1 MPVAFS
7 PWDLALLAVV
17 TVMGTL
23 LAYLPD
29 PRWKAFLLSLP
40 FPFTLANLSLG
51 QPVGPSH
58 ALGMWTFL
66 LFVHLVRWLHRGLRL
81 PILPAI
87 AIPAGLNLALGAVL
101 NRLVPDSPGVFWAL
115 LAAAVAAGGVLLLS
129 LPARPEPAHR
139 SPLPVGVKLAAIAAV
154 VAGLVLLKK
163 VLGGFMTMFPMVAT
177 IAAYE
182 ARHSLWTLGRQ
193 VPVVMVTMGPMM
205 AAMWLLQR
213 FAGASVALSLLGGWV
228 VFLSILV
235 PVALTQLRRA
245 KLSKNDTQSRHF

>member
-1 MPVAFS
+1 MNPFSAFVFS

-17 TVMGTL
+17 TAMGTL

-51 QPVGPSH
+51 QQMGPSH
-58 ALGMWTFL
+58 ALGLWTFL
-66 LFVHLVRWLHRGLRL
+66 LFVHLVRWLHYGLRL

-87 AIPAGLNLALGAVL
+87 AIPAGLNLVLGVVL
-101 NRLVPDSPGVFWAL
+101 NRLVPDLPGVFWVL
-115 LAAAVAAGGVLLLS
+115 LGAAIAAGAVLLLA
-129 LPARPEPAHR
+129 LPHRQEPAHR
-139 SPLPVGVKLAAIAAV
+139 SPLPVVVKFTAIAAV
-154 VAGLVLLKK
+154 VAVLVLLKK
-163 VLGGFMTMFPMVAT
+163 VLGGFMTVFPMVAT

-182 ARHSLWTLGRQ
+182 SRHSLWTLGRQ

-213 FAGASVALSLLGGWV
+213 SAGASVPISLLGGWA
-228 VFLSILV
+228 VFLALLV
-235 PVALTQLRRA
+235 PVTLAQLRRA
-245 KLSKNDTQSRHF
+245 KN